1 MVNLLDSQKTRA
13 MRKVHR
19 TYLNPSQFNLIQE
32 GGTRILLEPTREE
45 IKSNHFMMVQNG
57 DRGMI
62 AKIRYVLTGA
72 GISIV
77 KGQSL
82 IEIKKPK
89 IMTRAQ
95 LNKANEIDR
104 QINTLEKRRQQL
116 ATMIKDAFDVTR
128 PDPYLEDEDE
138 FKALKVQIYQEIDI
152 TFNKKLRDLEGQI
165 AEI

>member
-1 MVNLLDSQKTRA
+1 

-19 TYLNPSQFNLIQE
+19 VYLNPSQFNLIQE
-32 GGTRILLEPTREE
+32 GGTRILLEPSREE
-45 IKSNHFMMVQNG
+45 IKSNHLMIILNE
-57 DRGMI
+57 DRAMI

-89 IMTRAQ
+89 TMTREQ
-95 LNKANEIDR
+95 LNKAYEIDQ
-104 QINTLEKRRQQL
+104 QISALEKRRMQL
-116 ATMIKDAFDVTR
+116 AEMIKNAFDVTH
-128 PDPYLEDEDE
+128 PDPYMEDEDE
-138 FKALKVQIYQEIDI
+138 FKALKEQIYREIDI